1 MEINNVEPDVLHF
14 TSVYIGLK
22 STQDRYP
29 LENPTSR
36 VQIRT

>member
-14 TSVYIGLK
+14 TRVCLK
-22 STQDRYP
+22 NTQDWYP

-36 VQIRT
+36 VQIQA